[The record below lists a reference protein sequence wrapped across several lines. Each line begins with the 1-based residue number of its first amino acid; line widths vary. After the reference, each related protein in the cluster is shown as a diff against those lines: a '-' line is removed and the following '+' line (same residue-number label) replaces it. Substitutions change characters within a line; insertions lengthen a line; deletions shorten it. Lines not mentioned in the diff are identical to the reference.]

1 MQKME
6 SLAWEMLTPDERTAL
21 TLSLGHS
28 KSTWQA
34 GEIMQ
39 KSHYKYL
46 EISMRAEKFLKLFK
60 AHLDIYERIIP
71 RNITLNPEFSSF
83 LHFTIEKRKP
93 MKAIPQLVDN
103 ASYYRKYER
112 DQVIIAEMAKL
123 EKGNQAQKDLFHLI
137 HEFDRWNNFR
147 ILPQTIQMPSPFK
160 RRNKARF
167 KKHLKNLNSL
177 PKQSIEV
184 LIEQLQYRGNHRRC
198 YLVLLTPDDKDDH
211 YKIIPVMDKPKYLEV
226 INKVGL
232 FVFKDKAEATEFGD
246 LITGYLGIGRKSC
259 IDGQKFWPKFRDKVR
274 GAYNYNAVENIVPSK
289 RFLSMAFVSDD
300 RLKITKSREKRKKSL
315 KKSK

>member
-1 MQKME
+1 MNKAE
-6 SLAWEMLTPDERTAL
+6 TIAWEMLTPDERTAL

-46 EISMRAEKFLKLFK
+46 EISMRGEKFLKLFK
-60 AHLDIYERIIP
+60 NHLDNYNSIIP
-71 RNITLNPEFSSF
+71 SNINLNPQFSDF
-83 LHFTIEKRKP
+83 IHFTIEKRKS
-93 MKAIPQLVDN
+93 MKSIPQLVDN
-103 ASYYRKYER
+103 AAYYRKYER
-112 DQVIIAEMAKL
+112 DQVIISEMDKL
-123 EKGNQAQKDLFHLI
+123 DKGNQAQKDLFNLI

-147 ILPQTIQMPSPFK
+147 ILPQAIQMPSPFK

-177 PKQSIEV
+177 PQQSLDI
-184 LIEQLQYRGNHRRC
+184 LIEQLEYRGKNKKC
-198 YLVLLTPDDKDDH
+198 FLVLLTPEDKDNN
-211 YKIIPVMDKPKYLEV
+211 YLIIPMMDKPKYLEV

-232 FVFKDKAEATEFGD
+232 FAFREKHEAEDFAE
-246 LITGYLGIGRKSC
+246 LIVGYLGIGRKSC
-259 IDGQKFWPKFRDKVR
+259 IDGQKFWPKFREKIR
-274 GAYNYNAVENIVPSK
+274 RAYNYNAVENIVPSK
-289 RFLSMAFVSDD
+289 KYLSMAFVSDD
-300 RLKITKSREKRKKSL
+300 GLKIKKAEERRKQKL